1 MLTNNMGLTWKA
13 SGIALFAM
21 ALALVGG
28 LSLFNKA
35 NLDTKPTAAVEPAI
49 ATATNCAE
57 FEAKARKLFDQ
68 GGDTATLS
76 GTFASGDHVHL
87 AIDFIGVSYS
97 WESTGVLGIM
107 PNVSGSRWYSWLKY
121 TAHRKATYSPEHTL
135 ISSVSNGKISGLAR
149 LEVKLDVATA
159 GDGAITIKKTSGLSI
174 SPTVVIASCKASNE
188 APPIARGLSS

>member
-1 MLTNNMGLTWKA
+1 MLTNNAEPAWKA
-13 SGIALFAM
+13 RNIALFAM
-21 ALALVGG
+21 VLALAGG

-35 NLDTKPTAAVEPAI
+35 NGGTEPATAASA
-49 ATATNCAE
+49 NCSE

-76 GTFASGDHVHL
+76 GTFAPGDHVHL

-97 WESTGVLGIM
+97 WESTGVLGKM

-121 TAHRKATYSPEHTL
+121 TAHSKATYSPEHTL
-135 ISSVSNGKISGLAR
+135 ISSVSNGKISGFAR

-174 SPTVVIASCKASNE
+174 SPRVVIASCKASKQ